1 MEAATELVV
10 VPGCSR
16 LSLVARGSPTPNYLD
31 YSNRRRWAGGR
42 CALAWQS
49 IDRRR
54 LPLGTKSPAEASNLA
69 TGGGGEAQL
78 LRSSPGRRPRV
89 KCST

>member
-54 LPLGTKSPAEASNLA
+54 LPLGTKSPAEASNPA
-69 TGGGGEAQL
+69 TGGGGGGPAFKVF
-78 LRSSPGRRPRV
+78 PGTAAPR
-89 KCST
+89 